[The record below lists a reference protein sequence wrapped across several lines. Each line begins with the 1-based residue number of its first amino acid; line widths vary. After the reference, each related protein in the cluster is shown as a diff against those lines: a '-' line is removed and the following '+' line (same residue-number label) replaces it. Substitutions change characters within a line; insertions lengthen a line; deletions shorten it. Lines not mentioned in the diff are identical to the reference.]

1 MKLIGIGV
9 NNLSLDAMEN
19 NIKNLVDELKPFID
33 ELSKKSL
40 FHPSVE
46 DYALQVSA
54 FYSKFKDELIIEALT
69 AIGFDYM
76 DEKYWNEGKFHNYP
90 DGTQEFI
97 FLEVPL
103 FRINLNIGEDK
114 IKVEKFYRIN

>member
-1 MKLIGIGV
+1 
-9 NNLSLDAMEN
+9 MEN
-19 NIKNLVDELKPFID
+19 DVKSLVEKLKPFID
-33 ELSKKSL
+33 ELSKKEM

-46 DYALQVSA
+46 DYALQVSN
-54 FYSKFKDELIIEALT
+54 YYTKIKDELIIESLT
-69 AIGFDYM
+69 ALGYDYM
-76 DEKYWNEGKFHNYP
+76 NPRYWNEGKFHNHP

-114 IKVEKFYRIN
+114 IIVEKFYRIN

>member
-9 NNLSLDAMEN
+9 NNLFYVVMDN
-19 NIKNLVDELKPFID
+19 NIKALFDVVKPLVDD
-33 ELSKKSL
+33 CSKKL
-40 FHPSVE
+40 VFQPSIE
-46 DYALQVSA
+46 DYALQLNY